1 MAKVVVAVPAET
13 RDVPIFLEGLGTVT
27 AFRTAAVRSQVD
39 GRLVDVSFKEG
50 QVVKRGDLLAQV
62 DPRPFQVQLQQA
74 EGALARDSAILQSS
88 KKNLERFQ
96 SLLKD
101 RLVSQQQV
109 DDQAALVGQ
118 QEGAVRVDQAQAASA
133 RLNLDY
139 ARITAPLDGV
149 TGIRQVDTGNLV
161 HPNDPSGIVVI
172 TQVDP
177 ISVIFTLSQDDLPR
191 VARAQAELPKDVKD
205 AALPVEASSR
215 EGQELLGTG
224 TLQVIDNQ
232 INTATA
238 TIRLKAVFPNPKRL
252 LWPNQFIKARLR
264 LTVQRGALVVPLAAV
279 QRGPKGTYVYVVAPD
294 QTAAL
299 RPIEIAETTTDLALL
314 RSGVR
319 PGESVV
325 SDGQNQLRP
334 GSKVAPKPPGGG
346 AGNGGPGGRP

>member
-1 MAKVVVAVPAET
+1 M
-13 RDVPIFLEGLGTVT
+13 
-27 AFRTAAVRSQVD
+27 
-39 GRLVDVSFKEG
+39 
-50 QVVKRGDLLAQV
+50 
-62 DPRPFQVQLQQA
+62 
-74 EGALARDSAILQSS
+74 
-88 KKNLERFQ
+88 
-96 SLLKD
+96 
-101 RLVSQQQV
+101 
-109 DDQAALVGQ
+109 
-118 QEGAVRVDQAQAASA
+118 
-133 RLNLDY
+133 
-139 ARITAPLDGV
+139 
-149 TGIRQVDTGNLV
+149 
-161 HPNDPSGIVVI
+161 
-172 TQVDP
+172 
-177 ISVIFTLSQDDLPR
+177 PR

-334 GSKVAPKPPGGG
+334 GSKVAPKPPGG